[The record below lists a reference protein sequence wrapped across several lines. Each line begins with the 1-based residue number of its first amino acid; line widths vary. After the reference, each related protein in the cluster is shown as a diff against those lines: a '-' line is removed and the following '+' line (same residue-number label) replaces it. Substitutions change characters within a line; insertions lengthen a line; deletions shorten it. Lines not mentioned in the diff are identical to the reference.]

1 MAYQDTTQR
10 NRPAAGISIIVFGLF
25 MFSFQDII
33 IKAFSDQYSVL
44 QIAFIRCTVALIPIL
59 IAVFITAGARGLVA
73 HEPRLLLLRGLFGFL
88 SYMGY
93 YLAIAALPLA
103 EVVTIVFSAPIF
115 ITLLSVLLLR
125 EKVGA
130 KRWSAILVGFL
141 GVVVVVGPSGQI
153 ADLAVILALLATLTY
168 ALMSIVTRYVGGSDT
183 PWTMSLYSVVV
194 FILGSVVASL
204 LVAVFEPALNTESPS
219 LQFLLRPWVVP
230 AATDLLLMIVIGLNW
245 AVGSYCLA
253 KAYAVAP
260 VSVVAPFEYTYIIW
274 AVLFGFLIWSEVP
287 AVTTFI
293 GLALLISSSLYIL
306 RRELRTRGQR
316 IEREF
321 APRPV
326 NYARQADDPPV
337 TAAGG

>member
-1 MAYQDTTQR
+1 MPRYDQTQR
-10 NRPAAGISIIVFGLF
+10 NRPTAGIATLVFGLF
-25 MFSFQDII
+25 MFSFQDVI

-44 QIAFIRCTVALIPIL
+44 QIVFIRCSVALVPIV
-59 IAVFITAGARGLVA
+59 IAILWISGWRGFVA
-73 HEPRLLLLRGLFGFL
+73 YEPRLLLLRGLFGFL
-88 SYMGY
+88 SYLGY

-115 ITLLSVLLLR
+115 ITVLSVVLLK

-130 KRWSAILVGFL
+130 RRWSAILVGFL

-153 ADLAVILALLATLTY
+153 ADLAVILALLTALTY
-168 ALMSIVTRYVGGSDT
+168 ALMSIVTRYVGGSDA

-204 LVAVFEPALNTESPS
+204 LVAVFEPAFNTEDPS

-230 AATDLLLMIVIGLNW
+230 ATTDLLLMIFIGLNW
-245 AVGSYCLA
+245 SVGSYCLA
-253 KAYAVAP
+253 KAYSVAP

-287 AVTTFI
+287 AVTTFV
-293 GLALLISSSLYIL
+293 GLGLLVGSSLYIL
-306 RRELRTRGQR
+306 RRELRTRDQNT
-316 IEREF
+316 ESEF

-326 NYARQADDPPV
+326 TYTRQADDPPV

>member
-1 MAYQDTTQR
+1 MADQDTTQR
-10 NRPAAGISIIVFGLF
+10 NRPTAGIAIIVFGLF

-44 QIAFIRCTVALIPIL
+44 QIVFIRCTVALVPIL
-59 IAVFITAGARGLVA
+59 IAVFITSGVRGLVA

-88 SYMGY
+88 SYLGY

-115 ITLLSVLLLR
+115 ITVLSVVLLK

-130 KRWSAILVGFL
+130 RRWSAILVGFM

-153 ADLAVILALLATLTY
+153 ADLAVILALLTALTY

-194 FILGSVVASL
+194 FILGSIVASL
-204 LVAVFEPALNTESPS
+204 LVAVLDPALNTEDPS
-219 LQFLLRPWVVP
+219 LQFLLRPWVLP
-230 AATDLLLMIVIGLNW
+230 ATTDLLLMMLIGLNW

-253 KAYAVAP
+253 KAYSVAP
-260 VSVVAPFEYTYIIW
+260 VSVVAPFEYTYVIW

-287 AVTTFI
+287 AVTTFV
-293 GLALLISSSLYIL
+293 GLGLLISSSLYIL
-306 RRELRTRGQR
+306 QTELRTRDPNT
-316 IEREF
+316 ESEL

-326 NYARQADDPPV
+326 TYAHQADDPPV
-337 TAAGG
+337 TATGS